1 MKRAVTMRRMG
12 EDTADAEREG
22 VAEELRRVREAAR
35 EAAGD
40 GTHATL
46 PVAPTVSAPAALPRL
61 AASETPAAP
70 RRPDATAVNTL
81 WQAHPTREPRGI
93 RGLLARLA
101 RRLLGPSLE
110 AQAAFNARQ
119 VQLDNELLD
128 YVDAR
133 FDTTHRHYD
142 LVLGLH
148 GRRMNE
154 IDERHVLL
162 QQELV
167 AHVHDLVKRIDL
179 VLSETERGRLS
190 LEAALRELRAR
201 LQRLEQRLPRG

>member
-1 MKRAVTMRRMG
+1 MRRMADGAG
-12 EDTADAEREG
+12 EAERKRL
-22 VAEELRRVREAAR
+22 AAELRRVREAAR

-40 GTHATL
+40 GTR
-46 PVAPTVSAPAALPRL
+46 VALPAPPSVSRPEPLPAL
-61 AASETPAAP
+61 AAAAPGTRAAP
-70 RRPDATAVNTL
+70 RRPEAAAVNAL
-81 WQAHPTREPRGI
+81 WEARPTREPAGL

-101 RRLLGPSLE
+101 RRLLAPSHE

-133 FDTTHRHYD
+133 SEGTHRHYD
-142 LVLGLH
+142 EVLGLH

-162 QQELV
+162 SQELV

-179 VLSETERGRLS
+179 VLSQAEGGRLS
-190 LEAALRELRAR
+190 LEAALRDVRAR
-201 LQRLEQRLPRG
+201 LAQLEERLPRG